1 MKSIILT
8 VLAVAPIFAQEA
20 AEGAQQQG
28 GGIMSFLPFIL
39 LFVVMWLFF
48 IRPKQKEMKKQ
59 EEMRKSI
66 KVGDKVTTF
75 AGIIGTIYRI
85 EDTTITLRTGSST
98 IEFQKAAIASVVA
111 ATVSEAPKAEEK
123 KIEEAK

>member
-8 VLAVAPIFAQEA
+8 VLAAAPIFAQEA
-20 AEGAQQQG
+20 AEGAQQQ

-75 AGIIGTIYRI
+75 AGIIGTVYRI

-98 IEFQKAAIASVVA
+98 IEFQKAAIASVVT

-123 KIEEAK
+123 KAEESK